1 MLASGAAYWDYSRPD
16 EIQAERAAAEAEGSP
31 TYRVVAGWP
40 RPRRSEHDSRAKA
53 DKPWSVSRCRARN
66 LRFDDLVR
74 GQMEFEWEKEADHVI
89 QQADGSCL
97 YHLANVV
104 DDQAFGITHVVR
116 AVEHLANTPRQIF
129 IAQSLGYPLPTYA
142 HLPFV
147 AEPGSKNK
155 LSKRK
160 LDKYLKHPDFKSLH
174 EHGEKVM
181 QGLGRQP
188 ESATFNPVIVDFY
201 REVGYLP
208 EAILNYLLLLGWS
221 LDDHTED
228 FDRAAMIEAFS
239 LERVVKAP
247 ASFDPAKLMS
257 FQHRYEMRLDLETR
271 YQGCRKFLIAAGW
284 MSDDA
289 AADIEARARAVVEA
303 AGDRIR
309 VAGDVLEYSPFFLL
323 DRSLE
328 YEPKAFKKRVLSDAQ
343 ATERLAIF
351 RDAVPSLEDPSVAGW
366 EAFLQSL
373 LEREGWSIG
382 QVIHALRVAVTG
394 SAVGFGMYES
404 LAILGPE
411 VVARRIDETI
421 AEATRQQ
428 AATS

>member
-1 MLASGAAYWDYSRPD
+1 M
-16 EIQAERAAAEAEGSP
+16 
-31 TYRVVAGWP
+31 RV
-40 RPRRSEHDSRAKA
+40 
-53 DKPWSVSRCRARN
+53 N
-66 LRFDDLVR
+66 
-74 GQMEFEWEKEADHVI
+74 
-89 QQADGSCL
+89 
-97 YHLANVV
+97 
-104 DDQAFGITHVVR
+104 
-116 AVEHLANTPRQIF
+116 
-129 IAQSLGYPLPTYA
+129 
-142 HLPFV
+142 
-147 AEPGSKNK
+147 
-155 LSKRK
+155 
-160 LDKYLKHPDFKSLH
+160 
-174 EHGEKVM
+174 
-181 QGLGRQP
+181 
-188 ESATFNPVIVDFY
+188 
-201 REVGYLP
+201 
-208 EAILNYLLLLGWS
+208 
-221 LDDHTED
+221 
-228 FDRAAMIEAFS
+228 
-239 LERVVKAP
+239 KAP